1 MKIRFVEAFA
11 VRVPRDIGAAT
22 GLAGSPTVLAGGKGD
37 YRWSQD
43 YSALYSTN
51 FAPCDG
57 RPFIFVNFHLEGIRI
72 GPSGSIRAAA
82 SFPAQILQEASTV
95 PGNDSA
101 LPTAHYTA
109 GPEENRA
116 RNTGEK
122 GLDRVR
128 TAQNAHS
135 GVGG

>member
-57 RPFIFVNFHLEGIRI
+57 RPFIFVSFHLEGIRI
-72 GPSGSIRAAA
+72 GPQRIHSGS
-82 SFPAQILQEASTV
+82 SQFPGSN
-95 PGNDSA
+95 PSG
-101 LPTAHYTA
+101 
-109 GPEENRA
+109 
-116 RNTGEK
+116 
-122 GLDRVR
+122 GLDRARKRQRFANR
-128 TAQNAHS
+128 TLHGRA
-135 GVGG
+135 GGEPCEKHRGKRP